1 MARPLVRVLGSTVFA
16 FALVLWATGAW
27 AKDGRAN
34 RVGQP
39 GLRHAP
45 LKDCTRVNGRY
56 GYYGNSWCN
65 RLEQHRWD
73 RWNARR
79 RARSGND
86 WPARPARQNLHLC
99 DAHAVDCR
107 KSIL

>member
-1 MARPLVRVLGSTVFA
+1 MAGPLVRVLGSTVFA
-16 FALVLWATGAW
+16 LALVLWATGAW

-34 RVGQP
+34 GAGQP
-39 GLRHAP
+39 NLPHTP

-56 GYYGNSWCN
+56 GYYGNPWCN
-65 RLEQHRWD
+65 RLEQLRWN

-86 WPARPARQNLHLC
+86 
-99 DAHAVDCR
+99 
-107 KSIL
+107 